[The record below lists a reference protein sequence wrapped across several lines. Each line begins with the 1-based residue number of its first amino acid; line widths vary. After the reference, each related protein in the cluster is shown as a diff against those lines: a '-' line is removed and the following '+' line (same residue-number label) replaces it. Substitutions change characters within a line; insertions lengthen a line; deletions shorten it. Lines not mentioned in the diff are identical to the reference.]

1 MKIPCEECI
10 LLAICKNKDYVDLLE
25 DCSIIYNI
33 LYDHTKHRKD
43 SAFHIDRRADFNNK
57 IAQIDKVM
65 GTKLWNNLVN
75 EY

>member
-10 LLAICKNKDYVDLLE
+10 ALAICKNKEYLNLIE
-25 DCSIIYNI
+25 DCSIMYNI
-33 LYDHTKHRKD
+33 LYDESKNNKGNLYLV
-43 SAFHIDRRADFNNK
+43 DRRATFNNS